1 MIMFSLN
8 YPNWGCRCRD
18 CRCGGPLKTPSFPEK
33 MGEPWGAKELRIEV
47 YPMIHYP
54 YRPYMVVQSPH
65 VPVIINSPTQKIIP
79 PERSWMN
86 CVFFEAKRTVSN
98 SIMVYMVECKP
109 QMQGVATCSTYGW
122 LLVAFS
128 AGCAID
134 TPEGDEVW
142 KPKTISPSSC
152 NHG

>member
-1 MIMFSLN
+1 MFSFN

-18 CRCGGPLKTPSFPEK
+18 CRCGG

-47 YPMIHYP
+47 CPMIHY
-54 YRPYMVVQSPH
+54 PYMVVQSPR
-65 VPVIINSPTQKIIP
+65 VPVIINSPAQKIIP
-79 PERSWMN
+79 PERRWMN
-86 CVFFEAKRTVSN
+86 CVFFEAKNAQRIVSN

-122 LLVAFS
+122 LLLAFS